1 MRRTGLSARAA
12 LDQLVTFEVLAQ
24 AAAASVAAP
33 LDDPAASEAIR
44 TVEVQRLIE
53 REIEPRI
60 AKDSIS
66 DDEVRALYDRA
77 KARFVHGRQVQVAVL
92 CLFTGVRMKDPAR
105 ARAQANARA
114 LKTFV
119 DAQPDR
125 DVARFEAISRMPEWV
140 ERNVSFTTVWQG
152 EDAPFPRVV
161 GRAVAALTRPGDTT
175 DVVGDDTGYYI
186 ARYVAERPAENV
198 SFAQAAPGLRE
209 EMFEPWRR
217 QRFLQLAMEMAKDH
231 DITVDPEAINLLSD
245 RR

>member
-1 MRRTGLSARAA
+1 
-12 LDQLVTFEVLAQ
+12 
-24 AAAASVAAP
+24 
-33 LDDPAASEAIR
+33 
-44 TVEVQRLIE
+44 
-53 REIEPRI
+53 
-60 AKDSIS
+60 
-66 DDEVRALYDRA
+66 
-77 KARFVHGRQVQVAVL
+77 
-92 CLFTGVRMKDPAR
+92 
-105 ARAQANARA
+105 
-114 LKTFV
+114 
-119 DAQPDR
+119 
-125 DVARFEAISRMPEWV
+125 MPEWV